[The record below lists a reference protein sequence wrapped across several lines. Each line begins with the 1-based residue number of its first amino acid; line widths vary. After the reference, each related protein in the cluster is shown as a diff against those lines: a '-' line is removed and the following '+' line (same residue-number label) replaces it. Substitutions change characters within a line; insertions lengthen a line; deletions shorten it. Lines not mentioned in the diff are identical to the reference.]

1 MMSLMA
7 DLFTAPLRLQ
17 PQLTERV
24 WGGRRLA
31 PQAPSPIGEAWVVY
45 EHNVVQDGP
54 HAGRSLA
61 ELSAAAP
68 RELLGDRAV
77 GTRFPLLI
85 KLLDCA
91 EWLSVQVHP
100 DDAQARALAGE
111 GQLGKTEAWHLL
123 EAASGAELIAGVRP
137 GTAPETL
144 REAILAGRV
153 MDHAERHPVRAGD
166 TVLVPAGTLHAL
178 GPGLLLYEVQQT
190 SDLTYRVYDW
200 DRPAS
205 AGRALHL
212 HESAKVV
219 TAARAIPR
227 PTPPGRPG
235 EVQELARCA
244 YFVLERL
251 TGGPQPLSL
260 ETCGESFHAL
270 TLTAGEA
277 RLTVGAD
284 TVQLGTLE
292 TVVIPAAASA
302 YTLAGDFQALRS
314 RLP

>member
-1 MMSLMA
+1 MSGP
-7 DLFTAPLRLQ
+7 FTVPLRLR

-24 WGGRRLA
+24 WGGRRLD

-45 EHNVVQDGP
+45 EQNVVQEGP

-68 RELLGDRAV
+68 RELLGRRAQ

-123 EAASGAELIAGVRP
+123 EATTGAELIAGVRP
-137 GTAPETL
+137 GTDLETL

-200 DRPAS
+200 ERPAS

-212 HESAKVV
+212 HESAEVV
-219 TAARAIPR
+219 TATRAVPL
-227 PTPPGRPG
+227 PTPPAHPS
-235 EVQELARCA
+235 EVQELTRCA
-244 YFVLERL
+244 YFVLEKL
-251 TGGPQPLSL
+251 TGGAQPLPSD
-260 ETCGESFHAL
+260 THGESFHAL
-270 TLTAGEA
+270 TITAGEA
-277 RLTVGAD
+277 WLKAGANTLT
-284 TVQLGTLE
+284 LNTLE
-292 TVVIPAAASA
+292 TVVIPAAAGA
-302 YTLAGDFQALRS
+302 YTLEGEFQ
-314 RLP
+314 